1 MQELP
6 KCQTRKLSPAR
17 SYPVVKATLPC
28 FVWKPPGARPVAG
41 LKRRYNTLLPTFAPP
56 FLLAPLE
63 AERRLLDLQLVSAQ
77 DKQGA
82 YERLRWRKERR
93 VGSSRH
99 LRVSIGGD
107 STVRGDLWDLTCFL
121 PFGKHRAKRKKEEK
135 GEKQVVAGIKE
146 WWGLIQRWLIGTE
159 NTSFFLLH
167 VLKVRGRKKQEGTF
181 IMCQFCTRHSA
192 HTFNVPSFKLHG
204 NCSRLFNPPHSV

>member
-1 MQELP
+1 MATQEPP

-17 SYPVVKATLPC
+17 SYPVVKVTLPC
-28 FVWKPPGARPVAG
+28 FQEPRPVTG

-63 AERRLLDLQLVSAQ
+63 AEKRLLDLQVVSAQ

-107 STVRGDLWDLTCFL
+107 STIRGDLLGLTCFL

-146 WWGLIQRWLIGTE
+146 
-159 NTSFFLLH
+159 
-167 VLKVRGRKKQEGTF
+167 
-181 IMCQFCTRHSA
+181 
-192 HTFNVPSFKLHG
+192 
-204 NCSRLFNPPHSV
+204 